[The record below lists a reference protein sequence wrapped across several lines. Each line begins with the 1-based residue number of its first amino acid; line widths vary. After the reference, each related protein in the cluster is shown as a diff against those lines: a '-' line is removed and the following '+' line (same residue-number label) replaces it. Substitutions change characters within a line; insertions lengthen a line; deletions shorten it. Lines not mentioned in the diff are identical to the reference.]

1 MSNPTHT
8 VSGIDVRRLPAATEI
23 AVDTSNSHYR
33 FVMLDDGGSRALV
46 RGGSYFDDQAE
57 ARIEGSTLGGTMLRL
72 GWIGLGLSMELSVDG
87 RRLGTS
93 RVQSI
98 SLSTSRAD

>member
-1 MSNPTHT
+1 MSNPTRI
-8 VSGIDVRRLPAATEI
+8 VNGIDVRNLPAETEV

-33 FVMLDDGGSRALV
+33 FVTLDDRGSRVLV
-46 RGGSYFDDQAE
+46 RGGRYFNDEAE
-57 ARIEGSTLGGTMLRL
+57 ARIEGSTLGATLLRR
-72 GWIGLGLSMELSVDG
+72 GWIGLGLSMELSVAG

-98 SLSTSRAD
+98 TISASHPD

>member
-1 MSNPTHT
+1 MSNPTQT
-8 VSGIDVRRLPAATEI
+8 VSGIDVRKLPAETEI
-23 AVDTSNSHYR
+23 SVDTSNSHYR
-33 FVMLDDGGSRALV
+33 FVKLDDGGSRVLV
-46 RGGSYFDDQAE
+46 RGGRYFDDEAE
-57 ARIEGSTLGGTMLRL
+57 ARIEGSTLGGTLLRL

-98 SLSTSRAD
+98 TVSASHAD

>member
-1 MSNPTHT
+1 MPNSTRIVN
-8 VSGIDVRRLPAATEI
+8 GIDVRKLPAETEVS
-23 AVDTSNSHYR
+23 VDTSNSHYR

-46 RGGSYFDDQAE
+46 RGGRYFDDAAE
-57 ARIEGSTLGGTMLRL
+57 ARIEGSTVGGTLLRR
-72 GWIGLGLSMELSVDG
+72 GWIGLGLSMELSVAG

-98 SLSTSRAD
+98 TISDSHPD